1 MRIKAK
7 VVGIGAR
14 KSGTSKKGRAY
25 DFTPFHLVYEDK
37 NTEGFAVATTNV
49 DQSILDALPM
59 PQLNQD
65 LDMFCHFYNGNM
77 TVDGIL

>member
-7 VVGIGAR
+7 IIGMGER

-37 NTEGFAVATTNV
+37 NTEGFAVATANV
-49 DQSILDALPM
+49 DQSILDPIPLPKV
-59 PQLNQD
+59 NDEID
-65 LDMFCHFYNGNM
+65 LFCHFYNGSM

>member
-7 VVGIGAR
+7 IIGMGER

-25 DFTPFHLVYEDK
+25 DFTPFHLIYEDR
-37 NTEGFAVATTNV
+37 NTEGLACAVTNV
-49 DQSILDALPM
+49 DQSILDAIPLPKVNDEIE
-59 PQLNQD
+59 L
-65 LDMFCHFYNGNM
+65 FCHFYNGSM

>member
-7 VVGIGAR
+7 IVGMGER

-37 NTEGFAVATTNV
+37 NTEGFAVAIANV
-49 DQSILDALPM
+49 DQSILDPIPLPKVG
-59 PQLNQD
+59 D
-65 LDMFCHFYNGNM
+65 EAVIFCHFYNGSM